1 MKDSNQEA
9 ILYQN
14 SFRII
19 TFFIRIH
26 LLRHKRHIAS
36 AAIVDTS
43 VDRCI
48 KYAIVLKEDPSTQ
61 HRIVNKIWQIFF
73 DIDDLNLPFEVR
85 FQFIDKELFSKYNII
100 EQII

>member
-1 MKDSNQEA
+1 MKDPNQEA

-14 SFRII
+14 TLKII
-19 TFFIRIH
+19 TFFVRIH
-26 LLRHKRHIAS
+26 LLRHKRYIAS

-43 VDRCI
+43 IDRCI
-48 KYAIVLKEDPSTQ
+48 KYAIVLKKDVLPIL
-61 HRIVNKIWQIFF
+61 RIDNKIDQIAY

-85 FQFIDKELFSKYNII
+85 FQFTDKELFSKYKII